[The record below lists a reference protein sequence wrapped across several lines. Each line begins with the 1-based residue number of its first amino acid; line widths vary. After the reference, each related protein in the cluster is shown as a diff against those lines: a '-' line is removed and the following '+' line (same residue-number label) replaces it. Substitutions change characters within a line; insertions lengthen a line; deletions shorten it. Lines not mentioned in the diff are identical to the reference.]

1 MRRVEIR
8 VQTCIDADWSEWFDG
23 FEISY
28 TDQGETILTGSVPDQ
43 AALYG
48 LIAKLRDLGLPL
60 LSVNRLEPDV
70 APAVAGATARAL
82 RGSLLFDR
90 LPRTS
95 SGVRGICR
103 TPRLV
108 EAVGPVGACR
118 PAWCF

>member
-28 TDQGETILTGSVPDQ
+28 TEKGETILTGTVPDQ

-70 APAVAGATARAL
+70 APAVAGASARGPL
-82 RGSLLFDR
+82 DGLL
-90 LPRTS
+90 
-95 SGVRGICR
+95 
-103 TPRLV
+103 
-108 EAVGPVGACR
+108 
-118 PAWCF
+118 